1 MQLYIH
7 GSRSVEGAAGPVWCE
22 DGRHLITRVIAGGLH
37 ACVGRLKWDAK
48 RGTPELFPGAGAGT
62 MLYTDIRTCAPGY
75 FLGGEYLSAGELSSH
90 KTKAGAGTAWAV

>member
-7 GSRSVEGAAGPVWCE
+7 GSRSVEGVAGPVWCE

-37 ACVGRLKWDAK
+37 ACVGCLKWDAK

-62 MLYTDIRTCAPGY
+62 MLYYLHTYVCARLFSRGRI
-75 FLGGEYLSAGELSSH
+75 FVCG
-90 KTKAGAGTAWAV
+90 